1 MKFKFLIALCLLVTV
16 GFAQTKRTTNTIKS
30 DKTFVTLTED
40 DNSYE
45 LSAKYN
51 EELTDKVNKYLDE
64 GLAKGAKFSFKN
76 TRLDA
81 VMTLDNGITFYAK
94 NSPGKLILKF
104 DKRKNSTELYNRF
117 KKMCEEIR
125 DIVQKK

>member
-1 MKFKFLIALCLLVTV
+1 MKFKFLIALCLLVST
-16 GFAQTKRTTNTIKS
+16 GFAQTKTTTNTVKN
-30 DKTFVTLTED
+30 DKTSVSITED
-40 DNSYE
+40 DKSYE
-45 LSAKYN
+45 LTAKYN
-51 EELTDKVNKYLDE
+51 EELTDKVNRCLDE
-64 GLAKGAKFSFKN
+64 GIAKGAKFSFKN

-81 VMTLDNGITFYAK
+81 VMTLDNSITFYAK

-117 KKMCEEIR
+117 KKTCEEIR